1 MIIQRDDIK
10 SPEAC
15 IATIDDLSNH
25 IEEIAHHEP
34 EYQFSSLVA
43 EEHFRQALIHL
54 EMSRSAMSLA
64 SLTEARERGNK
75 AMGR

>member
-10 SPEAC
+10 SPESC

-34 EYQFSSLVA
+34 EYRFSSLVA
-43 EEHFRQALIHL
+43 EEHFRQALNYL
-54 EMSRSAMSLA
+54 AMAKSAMSLA
-64 SLTEARERGNK
+64 SLCEARERGNK